1 MKIPADTVKIVEV
14 GPRDGLQNEKVTV
27 PTDAKVAFITAL
39 GDAGLRTIEA
49 GAFVSPKWV
58 PQMADTAEVYRNIPK
73 DPGVEYPVLV
83 PNEKGLDRAL
93 DAGVTSIAIFTA
105 ASETFNKRN
114 INMSID
120 ESFVNYAPVAARAR
134 AEGVRVRGYVS
145 TAFGCPYEGEVAP
158 EKVLE
163 VSARLLDLGC
173 YEVSVGDTI
182 GVGTPMQVQGVAGML
197 LQVIPATRLAM
208 HFHDTRGTALAN
220 TLAALEMGI
229 ATFDA
234 SAGGLGG
241 CPYAPGA
248 SGNLATEDLVYML
261 DGMAI
266 ESGVDLNR
274 LVAASSIIAPY
285 LDHPLPG
292 RYLQACTK
300 GQARVPVLHGS
311 AVQ

>member
-1 MKIPADTVKIVEV
+1 MKITVDKVTIVEV
-14 GPRDGLQNEKVTV
+14 GARDGLQNEKITI
-27 PTDAKVAFITAL
+27 PTDVKIAFITAL
-39 GDAGLRTIEA
+39 SDAGLQVIEA

-58 PQMADTAEVYRNIPK
+58 PQMADTAEVYAQIPK

-83 PNEKGLDRAL
+83 PNLRGLERAIET
-93 DAGVTSIAIFTA
+93 GVKAISIFTA
-105 ASETFNKRN
+105 ASDTFNKRN
-114 INMSID
+114 INMTID
-120 ESFVNYAPVAARAR
+120 ESFANYAPVVARALS
-134 AEGVRVRGYVS
+134 EGMKVRGYVS
-145 TAFGCPYEGEVAP
+145 TAFGCPYEGNVAP
-158 EKVLE
+158 ERVLE

-182 GVGTPMQVQGVAGML
+182 GVGTPLQVQGVIGML
-197 LQVIPATRLAM
+197 LQVIPASKLAM

-248 SGNLATEDLVYML
+248 SGNLATEDLVYLL
-261 DGMAI
+261 DGLNI
-266 ESGVDLNR
+266 ETGVNLDR
-274 LVAASSIIAPY
+274 LVAASSIIAPH

-292 RYLQACTK
+292 KYLQACSRAAVAAT
-300 GQARVPVLHGS
+300 GS
-311 AVQ
+311 GTVH

>member
-1 MKIPADTVKIVEV
+1 MKITVDTVKIVEV
-14 GPRDGLQNEKVTV
+14 GPRDGLQNEKVIV
-27 PTDAKVAFITAL
+27 PTEVKVDYITAL
-39 GDAGLRTIEA
+39 ADAGLRVIEA

-58 PQMADTAEVYRNIPK
+58 PQMADTAEVYGNIPK

-83 PNEKGLDRAL
+83 PNMKGLDRAIE
-93 DAGVTSIAIFTA
+93 AGVKSIAIFTA

-114 INMSID
+114 INMSIE
-120 ESFVNYAPVAARAR
+120 ESFENYAPVAVRAR
-134 AEGVRVRGYVS
+134 AEGIRVRGYVS
-145 TAFGCPYEGEVAP
+145 TAFGCPYEGDVPP

-182 GVGTPMQVQGVAGML
+182 GVGTPMQVQGVIGVL
-197 LQVIPATRLAM
+197 LQVIPRSKLAM

-229 ATFDA
+229 ATFDT

-248 SGNLATEDLVYML
+248 SGNMATEDLVYML
-261 DGMAI
+261 DSMAI
-266 ESGVDLNR
+266 ETGVDLNR

-300 GQARVPVLHGS
+300 KTMPVAGATTS
-311 AVQ
+311 VQ

>member
-1 MKIPADTVKIVEV
+1 MKITVDTVKVVEV
-14 GPRDGLQNEKVTV
+14 GPRDGLQNEKVTI
-27 PTDAKVAFITAL
+27 PTQAKIDYITAL
-39 GDAGLRTIEA
+39 GDAGLRVIEA

-58 PQMADTAEVYRNIPK
+58 PQMADTAEVFANIPK

-83 PNEKGLDRAL
+83 PNLKGLERAI
-93 DAGVTSIAIFTA
+93 DAGVKSIAIFTA
-105 ASETFNKRN
+105 SSDTFNRRN

-120 ESFVNYAPVAARAR
+120 ESFENYAPVTQRAL
-134 AEGVRVRGYVS
+134 AEGMRVRGYVS
-145 TAFGCPYEGEVAP
+145 TAFGCPYEGEVPP

-163 VSARLLDLGC
+163 VTARLLDLGC

-182 GVGTPMQVQGVAGML
+182 GVGTPMQVQGVIGML
-197 LQVIPATRLAM
+197 LQVVPPSRLAM

-220 TLAALEMGI
+220 TLAALELGI

-234 SAGGLGG
+234 SSGGLGG

-261 DGMAI
+261 DSMGI
-266 ESGVDLNR
+266 ETGVNLDR
-274 LVAASSIIAPY
+274 LVQASAIIAPY
-285 LDHPLPG
+285 LDHALPG

-300 GQARVPVLHGS
+300 GKMPFATAT

>member
-1 MKIPADTVKIVEV
+1 MKITVDTVRIVEV
-14 GPRDGLQNEKVTV
+14 GPRDGLQNERVTI
-27 PTDAKVAFITAL
+27 PTQAKAAYITAL
-39 GDAGLRTIEA
+39 SDAGLRVIEA

-58 PQMADTAEVYRNIPK
+58 PQMADTGEVYREIPK

-83 PNEKGLDRAL
+83 PNMKGLERAIE
-93 DAGVTSIAIFTA
+93 AGVTSIAIFTA
-105 ASETFNKRN
+105 ASETFNQRN
-114 INMSID
+114 INMTIE
-120 ESFVNYAPVAARAR
+120 ESFENYAPVALRAR
-134 AEGVRVRGYVS
+134 EEGMRVRGYVS

-163 VSARLLDLGC
+163 VCARLLDLGC

-182 GVGTPMQVQGVAGML
+182 GVGTPMQVQGVVGIL
-197 LQVIPATRLAM
+197 LQVIPRTHLAM

-229 ATFDA
+229 AAYDA
-234 SAGGLGG
+234 SSGGLGG

-261 DGMAI
+261 DRMGI
-266 ESGVDLNR
+266 ETGVDLNR
-274 LVAASSIIAPY
+274 LVQASSIIAPY

-292 RYLQACTK
+292 RYLQACTAK
-300 GQARVPVLHGS
+300 PSKMPIATS
-311 AVQ
+311 AAVQ

>member
-1 MKIPADTVKIVEV
+1 MRVTVGSVRIVEV
-14 GPRDGLQNEKVTV
+14 GPRDGLQNEKVTI
-27 PTDAKVAFITAL
+27 PTQVKIDYITAL
-39 GDAGLRTIEA
+39 ADAGLRVIEA

-58 PQMADTAEVYRNIPK
+58 PQMADTAEVYRDIPK

-83 PNEKGLDRAL
+83 PNERGLERAIE
-93 DAGVTSIAIFTA
+93 AGVKSISIFTA

-120 ESFVNYAPVAARAR
+120 ESFVNYAPVAARAVR
-134 AEGVRVRGYVS
+134 EGIKVRGYVS
-145 TAFGCPYEGEVAP
+145 TAFGCPYEGNVEP

-182 GVGTPMQVQGVAGML
+182 GVGTPMQVQGVVGVL
-197 LQVIPATRLAM
+197 LQVIPASKLAM

-220 TLAALEMGI
+220 TLATLEMGI
-229 ATFDA
+229 STFDA

-261 DGMAI
+261 DRMGI
-266 ESGVDLNR
+266 ETGVDLDR
-274 LVAASSIIAPY
+274 LVEAAAIIAPY
-285 LDHPLPG
+285 IDHPLPG
-292 RYLQACTK
+292 RVLQACTK
-300 GQARVPVLHGS
+300 GTLPFATREG
-311 AVQ
+311 AVH

>member
-1 MKIPADTVKIVEV
+1 MRILIDTAKIVEV
-14 GPRDGLQNEKVTV
+14 GPRDGLQNEKVTI
-27 PTDAKVAFITAL
+27 PTQVKIDYITAL
-39 GDAGLRTIEA
+39 GDAGLRVIEA

-58 PQMADTAEVYRNIPK
+58 PQMADSAEVYANIPK
-73 DPGVEYPVLV
+73 DPGVDYPVLV
-83 PNEKGLDRAL
+83 PNGKGLDRAI
-93 DAGVTSIAIFTA
+93 DAGVKSIAIFTA

-134 AEGVRVRGYVS
+134 AEGIRVRGYVS
-145 TAFGCPYEGEVAP
+145 TAFGCPYEGDVAP

-163 VSARLLDLGC
+163 VVARLLDLGC

-182 GVGTPMQVQGVAGML
+182 GVGTPMQVQGVIGIL
-197 LQVIPATRLAM
+197 LQVVPASRLAM

-229 ATFDA
+229 ATYDA
-234 SAGGLGG
+234 SSGGLGG

-261 DGMAI
+261 DRMGI
-266 ESGVDLNR
+266 DTGVDLNR
-274 LVAASSIIAPY
+274 LVRASAIIAPY

-300 GQARVPVLHGS
+300 GTMPFATAGT

>member
-1 MKIPADTVKIVEV
+1 MKILVDSVKIVEV
-14 GPRDGLQNEKVTV
+14 GPRDGLQNEKVTI
-27 PTDAKVAFITAL
+27 PTQAKIDYITAL
-39 GDAGLRTIEA
+39 GDAGLRVIEA

-58 PQMADTAEVYRNIPK
+58 PQMADTAEVYANIPK
-73 DPGVEYPVLV
+73 DPGVDYPVLV
-83 PNEKGLDRAL
+83 PNEKGLDRAI
-93 DAGVTSIAIFTA
+93 DAGVKSIAIFTA

-120 ESFVNYAPVAARAR
+120 ESFANYAPVAARAL
-134 AEGVRVRGYVS
+134 AEGIRVRGYVS
-145 TAFGCPYEGEVAP
+145 TALGCPYEGDVAP

-163 VSARLLDLGC
+163 VVARLLDLGC

-182 GVGTPMQVQGVAGML
+182 GVGTPMQVQGVVGIL
-197 LQVIPATRLAM
+197 LQVVPASRLAM

-234 SAGGLGG
+234 SSGGLGG

-248 SGNLATEDLVYML
+248 SGNLATEDIVYML
-261 DGMAI
+261 DRMGI
-266 ESGVDLNR
+266 DTGVDLNR
-274 LVAASSIIAPY
+274 LVRASAIIAPY

-300 GQARVPVLHGS
+300 GTMPFATAGT

>member
-1 MKIPADTVKIVEV
+1 MKFNVDTVKIVEV
-14 GPRDGLQNEKVTV
+14 GPRDGLQNEKVV
-27 PTDAKVAFITAL
+27 IPTETKIAYITAL
-39 GDAGLRTIEA
+39 ADAGLRVIEA

-58 PQMADTAEVYRNIPK
+58 PQMADTADVYRDIPK
-73 DPGVEYPVLV
+73 DPGVDFPVLV
-83 PNEKGLDRAL
+83 PNMKGLERAI
-93 DAGVTSIAIFTA
+93 DAGVKSIAIFTA

-120 ESFVNYAPVAARAR
+120 ESFENYAPVAARAR
-134 AEGVRVRGYVS
+134 QEGIRVRGYVS
-145 TAFGCPYEGEVAP
+145 TAFGCPYEGDVAP

-163 VSARLLDLGC
+163 VCARLLDLGC
-173 YEVSVGDTI
+173 TEVSIGDTI
-182 GVGTPMQVQGVAGML
+182 GVGTPMQVQGVIGVL
-197 LQVIPATRLAM
+197 LQVIPPRKLAM

-229 ATFDA
+229 ATFDT

-248 SGNLATEDLVYML
+248 SGNMATEDLVYML
-261 DGMAI
+261 DAMAI
-266 ESGVDLNR
+266 ETGVDLNR

-300 GQARVPVLHGS
+300 KAMPIAS
-311 AVQ
+311 TTTSVQ

>member
-1 MKIPADTVKIVEV
+1 MKITVDTVKIVEV
-14 GPRDGLQNEKVTV
+14 GPRDGLQNEKVTI
-27 PTDAKVAFITAL
+27 PTQAKIDYITAL
-39 GDAGLRTIEA
+39 GDAGLRVIEA

-83 PNEKGLDRAL
+83 PNMKGLERAMES
-93 DAGVTSIAIFTA
+93 GVQSIAIFTA
-105 ASETFNKRN
+105 ASETFNQRN
-114 INMSID
+114 INMTI
-120 ESFVNYAPVAARAR
+120 EQSFENYGPVAIRAR
-134 AEGVRVRGYVS
+134 EEGIRVRGYVS
-145 TAFGCPYEGEVAP
+145 TAFGCPYEGEVTP

-163 VSARLLDLGC
+163 VCARLLDLGC

-182 GVGTPMQVQGVAGML
+182 GVGTPMQVQGVVGVL
-197 LQVIPATRLAM
+197 LQVIPHSRLAM

-229 ATFDA
+229 STFDA

-248 SGNLATEDLVYML
+248 SGNMATEDLVYML
-261 DGMAI
+261 ESMAI
-266 ESGVDLNR
+266 DCGVDLNR
-274 LVAASSIIAPY
+274 LVQASSIIAPY

-300 GQARVPVLHGS
+300 KAMPVATASS
-311 AVQ
+311 AIQ

>member
-1 MKIPADTVKIVEV
+1 MKIAVDTVKIVEV

-27 PTDAKVAFITAL
+27 PADAKVAFITAL

-83 PNEKGLDRAL
+83 PNMKGLERAL
-93 DAGVTSIAIFTA
+93 EAGVTSIAIFTA

-120 ESFVNYAPVAARAR
+120 ESFENYAPVAARAR

-163 VSARLLDLGC
+163 VCARLLDLGC

-182 GVGTPMQVQGVAGML
+182 GVGTPMQVQGIAGML
-197 LQVIPATRLAM
+197 LQVIPAKRLAM

-285 LDHPLPG
+285 LDHALPG

-300 GQARVPVLHGS
+300 TKTLAPTS
-311 AVQ
+311 AAVQ

>member
-1 MKIPADTVKIVEV
+1 MKIQVESVKVVEV
-14 GPRDGLQNEKVTV
+14 GPRDGLQNEKVTI
-27 PTDAKVAFITAL
+27 PTQAKIDYITAL
-39 GDAGLRTIEA
+39 GDAGLRVIEA

-73 DPGVEYPVLV
+73 DPGVDYPVLV
-83 PNEKGLDRAL
+83 PNEKGLERAI
-93 DAGVTSIAIFTA
+93 DAGVKSIAIFTA
-105 ASETFNKRN
+105 ASDTFNQRN
-114 INMSID
+114 INMTID
-120 ESFVNYAPVAARAR
+120 ESIMNYVPVAARAR
-134 AEGVRVRGYVS
+134 AEGIRVRGYVS
-145 TAFGCPYEGEVAP
+145 TAFGCPYEGDVAP

-163 VSARLLDLGC
+163 VVARLLDLGC

-182 GVGTPMQVQGVAGML
+182 GVGTPMQVQGVIGML
-197 LQVIPATRLAM
+197 LQVVPPSKLAM

-220 TLAALEMGI
+220 TLAAMEMGI

-234 SAGGLGG
+234 SSGGLGG

-261 DGMAI
+261 DRMGI
-266 ESGVDLNR
+266 DTGINLDR
-274 LVAASSIIAPY
+274 LVRASAIIAPY

-300 GQARVPVLHGS
+300 GTMPFATS
-311 AVQ
+311 STAVQ

>member
-1 MKIPADTVKIVEV
+1 MKISVDSVTIVEV
-14 GPRDGLQNEKVTV
+14 GPRDGLQNERVTI
-27 PTDAKVAFITAL
+27 PTQVKIEFITAL
-39 GDAGLRTIEA
+39 GDAGLRVIEA

-58 PQMADTAEVYRNIPK
+58 PQMADTAEVYRDIPK
-73 DPGVEYPVLV
+73 DPGVDYPVLV
-83 PNEKGLDRAL
+83 PNLRGLERAL
-93 DAGVTSIAIFTA
+93 EAGVRSVSIFTA
-105 ASETFNKRN
+105 ASESFNRRN

-120 ESFVNYAPVAARAR
+120 ESFENYAPVAARAL
-134 AEGVRVRGYVS
+134 AEGLRVRGYVS
-145 TAFGCPYEGEVAP
+145 TGFGCPYEGEVPP

-163 VSARLLDLGC
+163 VAARLLDLGC

-182 GVGTPMQVQGVAGML
+182 GVATPMQVQGVIGVL
-197 LQVIPATRLAM
+197 LQVIPASKLAM

-229 ATFDA
+229 PTFDA

-261 DGMAI
+261 HGLGIDT
-266 ESGVDLNR
+266 GVNLDR
-274 LVAASSIIAPY
+274 LVAATTRIAPY

-292 RYLQACTK
+292 KYVQACTK
-300 GQARVPVLHGS
+300 KPVPAPSGVGVH
-311 AVQ
+311 

>member
-1 MKIPADTVKIVEV
+1 MKLVVDTVKIVEV

-27 PTDAKVAFITAL
+27 PTEAKVAFITAL

-58 PQMADTAEVYRNIPK
+58 PQMADTADVYRNIPK

-83 PNEKGLDRAL
+83 PNAKGLERAL

-105 ASETFNKRN
+105 ASETFNQRN
-114 INMSID
+114 INTSID
-120 ESFVNYAPVAARAR
+120 QSFENYAPVAARAR
-134 AEGVRVRGYVS
+134 EHGMRVRGYVS
-145 TAFGCPYEGEVAP
+145 TAFGCPYEGDVPA

-163 VSARLLDLGC
+163 VCARLLDIGC

-182 GVGTPMQVQGVAGML
+182 GVGTPMQVQGVIGML
-197 LQVIPATRLAM
+197 LQVIPASKLAM

-234 SAGGLGG
+234 SSGGLGG

-248 SGNLATEDLVYML
+248 SGNMATEDLVYML
-261 DGMAI
+261 DAMAI
-266 ESGVDLNR
+266 ETGVDIKR
-274 LVAASSIIAPY
+274 LVKASSIIAPY
-285 LDHPLPG
+285 LGHPLPG
-292 RYLQACTK
+292 RYLQACTR
-300 GQARVPVLHGS
+300 AAAPVAPATS